1 MIAPLEVCRVL
12 IVHLSMP
19 TATFAVQDISISVV
33 SNELTVQCQF
43 AEGSTHD
50 MCTVV
55 LLLNG
60 EKYRMENST
69 GEITF
74 SELSNGTYTVLVY
87 DSEPEMMGG
96 SGDLEVPAI
105 ERTVT
110 ISGGT
115 TSPSPSVDMPRATGE
130 HLTTVCGFHIISG

>member
-1 MIAPLEVCRVL
+1 M
-12 IVHLSMP
+12 
-19 TATFAVQDISISVV
+19 V

-43 AEGSTHD
+43 AEGSTRD

-60 EKYRMENST
+60 EKYRMKNST

-74 SELSNGTYTVLVY
+74 SDLLNGTYTVLVY
-87 DSEPEMMGG
+87 DSGPEMTGG

-115 TSPSPSVDMPRATGE
+115 TSPSPSADLPSATGE
-130 HLTTVCGFHIISG
+130 YQGGEYQGGEYQGGEYQGGERDK

>member
-1 MIAPLEVCRVL
+1 
-12 IVHLSMP
+12 
-19 TATFAVQDISISVV
+19 
-33 SNELTVQCQF
+33 
-43 AEGSTHD
+43 

-55 LLLNG
+55 LLING

-74 SELSNGTYTVLVY
+74 SDLLNGTYTVLVY
-87 DSEPEMMGG
+87 DSGPEMTGG

-110 ISGGT
+110 ISGAA
-115 TSPSPSVDMPRATGE
+115 SPSPSADMPSATGE
-130 HLTTVCGFHIISG
+130 YIPGW

>member
-1 MIAPLEVCRVL
+1 M
-12 IVHLSMP
+12 
-19 TATFAVQDISISVV
+19 SISVV
-33 SNELTVQCQF
+33 FNELTVQCQF
-43 AEGSTHD
+43 AEGSTRD

-60 EKYRMENST
+60 EEYRMENST

-74 SELSNGTYTVLVY
+74 SDLLNGTYTVLVY
-87 DSEPEMMGG
+87 DSGPGG

-115 TSPSPSVDMPRATGE
+115 ISPSPSAGMPSATGE
-130 HLTTVCGFHIISG
+130 YLTLYHVY

>member
-1 MIAPLEVCRVL
+1 MFLF
-12 IVHLSMP
+12 MP

-69 GEITF
+69 RKI
-74 SELSNGTYTVLVY
+74 SDLLNGTSVLAY
-87 DSEPEMMGG
+87 DEMMEVLTI
-96 SGDLEVPAI
+96 DL
-105 ERTVT
+105 
-110 ISGGT
+110 S
-115 TSPSPSVDMPRATGE
+115 
-130 HLTTVCGFHIISG
+130 C